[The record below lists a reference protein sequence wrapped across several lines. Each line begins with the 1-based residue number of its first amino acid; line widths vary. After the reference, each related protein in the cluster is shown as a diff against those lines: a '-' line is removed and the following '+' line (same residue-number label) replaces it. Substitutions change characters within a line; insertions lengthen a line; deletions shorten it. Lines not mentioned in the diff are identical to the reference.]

1 MYPND
6 FLVYSHPEVKEHV
19 KKVHWILIDGTF
31 QSCPSRFKQLV
42 TILSREEKTGT
53 FFPILH
59 ALMPSRTTESYLR
72 LFEIV
77 DQYFSFDQL
86 SYITADFEKSQTNV
100 VRQWAARRKKKV
112 EIIGCKFH
120 YSKASGRRSKE
131 ETKKRK
137 LTEEG
142 REFLLAFQSMPFLER
157 DDITNMLDS
166 LETLVHPYDKF
177 VDYFTRQWMP
187 EEIFK
192 LWNLSGKQSKGI
204 LTRYTNNAL
213 ESCNGR
219 LGWEF
224 QQHPQ
229 TQIL

>member
-1 MYPND
+1 M
-6 FLVYSHPEVKEHV
+6 
-19 KKVHWILIDGTF
+19 
-31 QSCPSRFKQLV
+31 
-42 TILSREEKTGT
+42 
-53 FFPILH
+53 
-59 ALMPSRTTESYLR
+59 
-72 LFEIV
+72 
-77 DQYFSFDQL
+77 
-86 SYITADFEKSQTNV
+86 DFEKSLTNV
-100 VRQWAARRKKKV
+100 VRQWAVRRKKKV

-120 YSKASGRRSKE
+120 YSKALGRRFKE
-131 ETKKRK
+131 ETKRRK
-137 LTEEG
+137 LTEEE
-142 REFLLAFQSMPFLER
+142 REFLLAFQSMHFLER

-192 LWNLSGKQSKGI
+192 LWNLYGKQSKGI